1 MNIMNKQF
9 INNLGILSEAD
20 FSAMHDSHVVI
31 VGLGGLGGNF
41 SNNIIRLGIHNITL
55 IDFDK
60 FELSNLNRQL
70 FSNQQNIGKYKVDVI
85 SAELKTINPNC
96 NIRTINNRIENINLK
111 DLNHIDYI
119 VDAVDKPKTKIFLS
133 KLCNNLNIPLLHGA
147 CAGWYGQVGWITP
160 GCSLLEETYKGEVSG
175 LETSLLNPSF
185 TPSAVAAIMTSEF
198 TKYIQGSKE
207 TTINEL
213 LLIDLYNNKMIKTG
227 KNYG

>member
-1 MNIMNKQF
+1 MNKVNKQF
-9 INNLGILSEAD
+9 INNLGILNEVD
-20 FSAMHDSHVVI
+20 FSALHDSHVVI

-85 SAELKTINPNC
+85 RDALKNINPKCNIKTI
-96 NIRTINNRIENINLK
+96 TNRIENINLK

-119 VDAVDKPKTKIFLS
+119 IDAVDTPKTKIYLS
-133 KLCNNLNIPLLHGA
+133 KLCNKLNIPLLHGA

-160 GCSLLEETYKGEVSG
+160 GCSLLEETYKGGLSG

-185 TPSAVAAIMTSEF
+185 TPSAIAAIMTSEF

-207 TTINEL
+207 STINEL
-213 LLIDLYNNKMIKTG
+213 LLIDLYNNKTIKTG
-227 KNYG
+227 NNNG